1 MKSILSMLLLMLS
14 FSNLNAADTTMAEK
28 EAFMTKSLNLL
39 DEVLTA
45 IEGAKDDDS
54 SKLAIKQIQTLMP
67 KAQALKTESLKLGMD
82 KLSEEDNALLLKKFS
97 DRQEKIKERLF
108 GALAILQKNPA
119 LLGEFQK
126 VQAQL
131 IK

>member
-1 MKSILSMLLLMLS
+1 
-14 FSNLNAADTTMAEK
+14 
-28 EAFMTKSLNLL
+28 
-39 DEVLTA
+39 
-45 IEGAKDDDS
+45 
-54 SKLAIKQIQTLMP
+54 
-67 KAQALKTESLKLGMD
+67 MD